1 MTGGSPPSTELESFL
16 GTVPGMIYQTRLVP
30 PYDSDFI
37 SAELFSV
44 VGFPAAD
51 FVGRDPK
58 RRWSDLIDPEDR
70 ERVSAVILDAPADG
84 SIVEVEYRVRRA
96 DGSRAW
102 ILSRARKLLAEDG
115 TPYLHGA
122 AIDVTARHE
131 AAELQR
137 RLEAEAA
144 RRAEIAASR
153 TRIVEAGDAAR
164 RQIERDL
171 HDGAQQSLVVASLTL
186 VRATAQARATPAEAL
201 VTEALDQVRKAIAEL
216 RELARGIH
224 PAALSERGLR
234 AALELLAAR
243 SPVPVEV
250 RAPAQA
256 LPPGVEAAL
265 YFTAAEALTN
275 VAKYARAT
283 GATVEVEVRDG
294 VVVEEIADDGVGGAS
309 AAAGSGLRGLA
320 DRLGAVGGTLEVQ
333 SPNGGGTRVRA
344 CVPVNS

>member
-1 MTGGSPPSTELESFL
+1 
-16 GTVPGMIYQTRLVP
+16 MIYQTRLVP
-30 PYDSDFI
+30 PYDSEFI

-44 VGFPAAD
+44 VGYPASD

-58 RRWSDLIDPEDR
+58 RRWPDLIDPEDR
-70 ERVSAVILDAPADG
+70 ERVSAAMLDAPADG

-102 ILSRARKLLAEDG
+102 ILSRARKLLAQDG
-115 TPYLHGA
+115 TPYLRGA

-131 AAELQR
+131 AAELQW
-137 RLEAEAA
+137 RLDAEAA
-144 RRAEIAASR
+144 RRVEIAASR
-153 TRIVEAGDAAR
+153 ARIVEAENAAR
-164 RQIERDL
+164 RQLERDL

-186 VRATAQARATPAEAL
+186 VRAAAQARATPAETL
-201 VTEALDQVRKAIAEL
+201 VTEALDQVRKAFAEL

-224 PAALSERGLR
+224 PAVLSERGLR
-234 AALELLAAR
+234 TALELLAAR

-250 RAPAQA
+250 RAPAQR
-256 LPPGVEAAL
+256 LPPGVEATL

-283 GATVEVEVRDG
+283 CATVEVEVSEDA
-294 VVVEEIADDGVGGAS
+294 VVQEIADDGVGGAS

-344 CVPVNS
+344 RVPLNSSEPVLRPL